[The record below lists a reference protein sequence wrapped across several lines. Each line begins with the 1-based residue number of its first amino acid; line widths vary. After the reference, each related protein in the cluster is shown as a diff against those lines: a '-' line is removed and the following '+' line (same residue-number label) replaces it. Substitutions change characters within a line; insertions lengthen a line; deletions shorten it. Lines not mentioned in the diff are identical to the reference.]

1 MTAPRQHAAAAHD
14 VLFLVALG
22 LMSVALIWLAAASR
36 LAAVGVRM
44 DRLCEQRV
52 VLLHQRSEALAEYAA
67 ATSPQVME
75 HRARSLA
82 LGPLGASGPVTVA
95 AVASA
100 PHRMLGGAL
109 GKIAVARLTQG
120 LLGSPDGG
128 TEMTDAKVMELA
140 ITASAPSAVSE

>member
-52 VLLHQRSEALAEYAA
+52 VLLHQRLCRCAFVWNDLPGIYQAL
-67 ATSPQVME
+67 
-75 HRARSLA
+75 
-82 LGPLGASGPVTVA
+82 
-95 AVASA
+95 
-100 PHRMLGGAL
+100 
-109 GKIAVARLTQG
+109 
-120 LLGSPDGG
+120 
-128 TEMTDAKVMELA
+128 
-140 ITASAPSAVSE
+140 